1 MREIR
6 LCARLNHQNIVPFVG
21 IAWST
26 LVDLA
31 VLSDLMPRGDVHELL
46 QSERR
51 FERVQN
57 RRFHWRRAASS
68 KQAADEMTTKTSVA
82 LDVGRAVSYL
92 HDLSIIHRD
101 LKAKNVLLSASFEAK
116 LSDFGISR
124 VTKLDE
130 TMTAN
135 VGTIAWIAPEVLTT
149 TTVLTGHRYTTKAD
163 IYSFGAFLSEMDTLG
178 TPYATE
184 TSTNCEGFSNARI
197 AILVGIHCMGFFL
210 VSQGQLQPSFT
221 HNMPPTLL
229 ALARQC
235 LEFHG
240 SERPSAAQVVAALEA
255 FLHNPQD

>member
-1 MREIR
+1 MKQLLPSKAKDLDATAEFMREIH

-46 QSERR
+46 QTERR

-57 RRFHWRRAASS
+57 RRFHWRRAASPNE
-68 KQAADEMTTKTSVA
+68 AADEMTTKTSVA

-124 VTKLDE
+124 VSKLDE

-135 VGTIAWIAPEVLTT
+135 VGTIAWIAPEVLT
-149 TTVLTGHRYTTKAD
+149 GDR
-163 IYSFGAFLSEMDTLG
+163 FGAFLSEMDTLG

-184 TSTNCEGFSNARI
+184 TSTNCEGFSN
-197 AILVGIHCMGFFL
+197 IL
-210 VSQGQLQPSFT
+210 
-221 HNMPPTLL
+221 
-229 ALARQC
+229 
-235 LEFHG
+235 
-240 SERPSAAQVVAALEA
+240 
-255 FLHNPQD
+255 